1 MPVDSGTQP
10 PWESPILAPMSQD
23 ESALRALARAR
34 DGVVA
39 WHEARAAGFT
49 PRSIAT
55 RVNRGAWSRVGQAL
69 VIHDIHQPGDPA
81 EAWLLHLHCG
91 RASVVSG
98 PLAARLQGW
107 AVVGTDHLVIN
118 PQPVA
123 PPPGYDVKVLRR
135 ADPAARRFDD
145 LPPLAPRRDALADIL
160 VSRSTQG
167 ARDLLDQALQRRWI
181 ATEDLEHVISERSGP
196 GRRGQPRLREL
207 YGRAAGGSRS
217 EAEQRMGL
225 LLTQTPGHWIANCPV
240 LGEQGQILAEIDFA
254 DPVLKVAIE
263 VDGRA
268 FHSDRQSFERDRE
281 RQNLLVTLGW
291 VVLRFTWERI
301 VNDPEGV
308 IAEVASVCAAATL
321 RIRAQSA

>member
-1 MPVDSGTQP
+1 MLTPMP
-10 PWESPILAPMSQD
+10 LD
-23 ESALRALARAR
+23 ESALRELARAR
-34 DGVVA
+34 DGIVS

-49 PRSIAT
+49 WRSIAT

-69 VIHDIHQPGDPA
+69 VIHDIHRPGDPA
-81 EAWLLHLHCG
+81 AAWLLHLHCG
-91 RASVVSG
+91 QSSVVSG
-98 PLAARLQGW
+98 PIAARLQGW
-107 AVVGTDHLVIN
+107 AVAGADHLVVN
-118 PQPVA
+118 SRPVA

-135 ADPAARRFDD
+135 ADPAVTRSDD

-160 VSRSTQG
+160 MSRSPQG

-181 ATEDLEHVISERSGP
+181 TAADLEHMIGERSGP
-196 GRRGQPRLREL
+196 GRRGQPRFREL
-207 YGRAAGGSRS
+207 YARAAGGSRS
-217 EAEQRMGL
+217 EAEQRMGR
-225 LLTQTPGHWIANCPV
+225 LLTQAPGHWIANYPV
-240 LGEQGQILAEIDFA
+240 LGEHGQILAEIDFA

-308 IAEVASVCAAATL
+308 LAEVARARASATR